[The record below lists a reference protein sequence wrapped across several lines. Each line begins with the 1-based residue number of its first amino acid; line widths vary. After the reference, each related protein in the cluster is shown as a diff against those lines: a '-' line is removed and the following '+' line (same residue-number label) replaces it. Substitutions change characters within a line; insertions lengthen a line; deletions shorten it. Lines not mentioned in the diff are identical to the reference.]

1 MNFQGQDVMEQM
13 VPNEFSNLKT
23 KVLMLD
29 DNGLLDRGLSYILDG
44 LAKQKQLESLNIGN
58 NEIGPLSS
66 AKLQQIFEG

>member
-29 DNGLLDRGLSYILDG
+29 DNGLLDRGLSYILNG
-44 LAKQKQLESLNIGN
+44 LAKQK
-58 NEIGPLSS
+58 
-66 AKLQQIFEG
+66 

>member
-1 MNFQGQDVMEQM
+1 M

-29 DNGLLDRGLSYILDG
+29 DNGLLDKGLSYILDG
-44 LAKQKQLESLNIGN
+44 LAKQKQLESLNISN